1 MGEIEQQL
9 GAAIVVIRLDTCAGL
24 LGETVARSLLHLNGV
39 DGTFVAVWKR
49 HIIRW

>member
-1 MGEIEQQL
+1 MGEIEQQS
-9 GAAIVVIRLDTCAGL
+9 GAVIVVIWLDACAGL

-39 DGTFVAVWKR
+39 HRTFVAVWKR